1 MKENFTTE
9 EPENTAAWNRM
20 SYAEKNRELFQRQ
33 EKLLKLLLSKHAI
46 DRVQYEKSLA
56 DMTAKFNR

>member
-9 EPENTAAWNRM
+9 EPENTAAWNHM

-33 EKLLKLLLSKHAI
+33 VKLLALLLSKHAI
-46 DRVQYEKSLA
+46 DRDQYKKSLA

>member
-33 EKLLKLLLSKHAI
+33 VKLLELLLSKRAI
-46 DRVQYEKSLA
+46 DRAQYEKSLA